1 MRRTIAATLFLLGF
15 LMAALTL
22 CTVRYAMSAE
32 PDILESPASA
42 TATAQQWLDAVCR
55 GDDDAASALLYGT
68 PGFGTAPDNAS
79 PAAQQLWQ
87 AYRGSLEYSFAG
99 ECYATNSGVAV
110 DVTLHCLDIP
120 TLLDS
125 LENRVQTLLEQ
136 KMDSAKGSDLLF
148 DEDGNLKTEEAEE
161 ILSDALLLALGR
173 QMPLQEQAV
182 TLSLVFEQGSWWVL
196 PEADALSNLSGSL
209 SG

>member
-15 LMAALTL
+15 LMAVLPL

-32 PDILESPASA
+32 PDILESPAPA

-148 DEDGNLKTEEAEE
+148 DEDGNLKTEEAED

-182 TLSLVFEQGSWWVL
+182 TLSLIFEQGSWWVL
-196 PEADALSNLSGSL
+196 PEADALSILSGSF

>member
-15 LMAALTL
+15 LMAVLTL

-55 GDDDAASALLYGT
+55 GDDDTASALLYGT

-79 PAAQQLWQ
+79 PAAKQLWQ

-99 ECYATNSGVAV
+99 KCYATNSGVAM
-110 DVTLHCLDIP
+110 DITLQSLDIP
-120 TLLDS
+120 ALLGS
-125 LENRVQTLLEQ
+125 LESRVQTLLDQ
-136 KMDSAKGSDLLF
+136 KTNSAKGSDQLF
-148 DEDGNLKTEEAEE
+148 DNDGNLRAEEAEE

-173 QMPLQEQAV
+173 QMPLKEQTI
-182 TLSLVFEQGSWWVL
+182 TLSLTYDGGSWRVL
-196 PEADALSNLSGSL
+196 PEGDVLSILSGSF

>member
-15 LMAALTL
+15 LMAVLTL

-32 PDILESPASA
+32 PEILESPTAAA
-42 TATAQQWLDAVCR
+42 TASQFLDAVCR
-55 GDDDAASALLYGT
+55 GNDDTASALLYGT

-79 PAAQQLWQ
+79 PAAKQLWQ

-120 TLLDS
+120 ALLDS

-148 DEDGNLKTEEAEE
+148 DEDGNLKTEEAED

-173 QMPLQEQAV
+173 QMPLQAQAV

-196 PEADALSNLSGSL
+196 PEADALSILSGSF

>member
-15 LMAALTL
+15 LMAVLTL

-32 PDILESPASA
+32 PDILESPTSA

-55 GDDDAASALLYGT
+55 GDDDTASALLHGT

-79 PAAQQLWQ
+79 PAAKQLWQ
-87 AYRGSLEYSFAG
+87 AYRSSLEYSFAG
-99 ECYATNSGVAV
+99 ECYATDSGVAV

-120 TLLDS
+120 ALLDS

-148 DEDGNLKTEEAEE
+148 DEDGNLKTEEAED

-196 PEADALSNLSGSL
+196 PEADALSILSGSF